1 MNIKKHIP
9 NAITCCNLLC
19 GCLAIVQ
26 AFEGN
31 LVYASYL
38 VILAAIFD
46 FFDGFTARMLKVSSA
61 IGKDLDSLAD
71 MVTFGVV
78 PGIVMFKLIQFS
90 LDGYVQQYGYLP
102 AIPDYYCSIDYGDKN
117 YGVIPYFGFL
127 ITIFSG
133 LRLAKFNNDTRQT
146 ESFIGLNT
154 PANTIFICSIILIY
168 NFSNHSDISL
178 NYVRHAFQ
186 RGNTFDL
193 DVMPIVQIPLSI
205 IDKCLIHIGL
215 FIFNT
220 YFLCILSVILSL
232 LLVSEI
238 PMFSL
243 KFKHFKWKGNEI
255 RFIFLA
261 LSLLMLITLQFLGI
275 PLIIILYVLLS
286 LLTNYLAKRKVTAE

>member
-26 AFEGN
+26 IFEGN
-31 LVYASYL
+31 LIYAAYL
-38 VILAAIFD
+38 VGLAAIFD
-46 FFDGFTARMLKVSSA
+46 FFDGFAARMLKVSSP

-78 PGIVMFKLIQFS
+78 PGLVMFKLIQLS
-90 LDGYVQQYGYLP
+90 IINYTPLP
-102 AIPDYYCSIDYGDKN
+102 VSISY
-117 YGVIPYFGFL
+117 IAFL
-127 ITIFSG
+127 IPIFSA

-154 PANTIFICSIILIY
+154 PANSMVICSIPLIFKQY
-168 NFSNHSDISL
+168 PNLETLL
-178 NYVRHAFQ
+178 NPYV
-186 RGNTFDL
+186 
-193 DVMPIVQIPLSI
+193 
-205 IDKCLIHIGL
+205 
-215 FIFNT
+215 
-220 YFLCILSVILSL
+220 LCFLSVGLSL

-238 PMFSL
+238 PIFAL
-243 KFKHFKWKGNEI
+243 KFKHFNWKGNEI

-286 LLTNYLAKRKVTAE
+286 LLTNYLAKRKVS